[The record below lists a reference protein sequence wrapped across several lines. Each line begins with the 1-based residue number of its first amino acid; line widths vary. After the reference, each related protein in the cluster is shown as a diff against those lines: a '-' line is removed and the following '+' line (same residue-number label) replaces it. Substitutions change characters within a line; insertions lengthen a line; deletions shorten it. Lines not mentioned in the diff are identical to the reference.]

1 MAMSYGNVVAQGIL
15 GGVMGAARGVAQ
27 NAQEE
32 QRIEAER
39 LKEERLSKLRLGEYK
54 AKAEFDQQQKD
65 IVTARDEKDTADF
78 YARTGPQTKASTYTD
93 ATGDATEGASAGA
106 VTSERTETAREVA
119 DRRAE
124 EARKTGK
131 KGIIEATRADRELE
145 ERREERSLD
154 RADRKADR
162 EERNADRKEA
172 REDRGAARAD
182 LRADREEAR
191 RVQERIAQQAQEGR
205 WQVDRDGNYRR
216 PDGSLVTEEIREG
229 GRLLGTRPIK
239 APESKVSGVDWKM
252 REDLDSINRRIEVAE
267 RNGDEA
273 LVTKLLDEKDKLLG
287 KTKPKASS
295 ASTSNRPPLSSFQ
308 R

>member
-162 EERNADRKEA
+162 EERNAAKRLAGCKNASPSRPRK
-172 REDRGAARAD
+172 AA
-182 LRADREEAR
+182 
-191 RVQERIAQQAQEGR
+191 GR
-205 WQVDRDGNYRR
+205 WTVTATIAGPMAPSSRR
-216 PDGSLVTEEIREG
+216 KSAKAGDCSARVPSRRRKARSPAWTGRCVKTSTRSTDASRWQNATE
-229 GRLLGTRPIK
+229 
-239 APESKVSGVDWKM
+239 
-252 REDLDSINRRIEVAE
+252 
-267 RNGDEA
+267 
-273 LVTKLLDEKDKLLG
+273 
-287 KTKPKASS
+287 TKPW
-295 ASTSNRPPLSSFQ
+295 
-308 R
+308 